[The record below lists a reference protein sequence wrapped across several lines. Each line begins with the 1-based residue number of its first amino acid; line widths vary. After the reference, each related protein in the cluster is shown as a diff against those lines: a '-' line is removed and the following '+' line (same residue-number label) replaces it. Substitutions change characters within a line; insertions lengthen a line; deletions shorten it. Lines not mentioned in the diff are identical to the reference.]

1 MKLSIYAKN
10 MTVSPNVTR
19 RIERKTEKMSRY
31 LLPDTEMQIRMRK
44 EKNPIPVPH
53 YRYWRSPYRWAT
65 M

>member
-44 EKNPIPVPH
+44 AVSYTHLTLPTK
-53 YRYWRSPYRWAT
+53 A
-65 M
+65 